1 LLLNELNNAY
11 HGIWSRVR
19 FRKAKKYSHP
29 RELFERELNKLIESG
44 KDPDVW
50 TFYQEF
56 GQISLRSCV
65 YFAPEGTYRNP
76 RNRQEVRQI
85 STQIQRGQSADIP
98 MKIMY
103 VFRDDGNNPRKVTAR
118 NFNAVDYLLPL
129 NATKNLSNDEF
140 MKIHGEFQLSGKRSN
155 QFFYNTA
162 KLASFPDVADNSV
175 IELNDREKKSVKV
188 KVSIPS
194 DFPDELV
201 GRARIPIF
209 AGAEVEPWT
218 VQFNVANIDI
228 MVTAV

>member
-1 LLLNELNNAY
+1 VK
-11 HGIWSRVR
+11 SRR
-19 FRKAKKYSHP
+19 AKKYSHP

-76 RNRQEVRQI
+76 QNRQEEVRQI
-85 STQIQRGQSADIP
+85 STLIQRGQNADIP

-103 VFRDDGNNPRKVTAR
+103 VFRDDGQNNPRQVTVRDLRAL
-118 NFNAVDYLLPL
+118 DYPLPL
-129 NATKNLSNDEF
+129 SATKNLSNKEF
-140 MKIHGEFQLSGKRSN
+140 IEACGELLLSGKRSN

-162 KLASFPDVADNSV
+162 KLVSFPDFADNTV
-175 IELNDREKKSVKV
+175 IELNDREKKSIKV

-201 GRARIPIF
+201 GKAHMPIF
-209 AGAEVEPWT
+209 VVAKVEPWT
-218 VQFNVANIDI
+218 VQVNVADIDNI
-228 MVTAV
+228 MVAAV